1 MKLLEYSIREI
12 LNIMLCYF
20 LLLLMVK
27 EFNDGHYLSLLYA
40 FCLSIELDSMFNRLR
55 KFKRY
60 YPDFVND
67 WLQLVD

>member
-20 LLLLMVK
+20 LLILTIREL
-27 EFNDGHYLSLLYA
+27 NAGHYLSLLYV
-40 FCLSIELDSMFNRLR
+40 FCLSIELDMLVNRFR

-60 YPDFVND
+60 YPDFAND
-67 WLQLVD
+67 WLRMID